1 MSLHHASLHDGASS
15 SQDTPYSTSLDL
27 VRALSGSRLRVT
39 VAGRGTVTGT
49 FVCFDKQRSILLSN
63 VREDEAGRGQP
74 VGLLRV
80 QQDTILD
87 LIPVSDESP
96 SSIDSIQRHMRPQA
110 ARRHTAPPGT
120 IRQQIAAR
128 LAAA

>member
-63 VREDEAGRGQP
+63 VREDVAGYGT